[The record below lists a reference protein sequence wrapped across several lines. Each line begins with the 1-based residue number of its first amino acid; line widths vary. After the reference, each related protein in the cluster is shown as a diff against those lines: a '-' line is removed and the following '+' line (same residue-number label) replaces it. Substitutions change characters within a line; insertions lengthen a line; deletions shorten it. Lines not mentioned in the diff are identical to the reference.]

1 MQRVSVNIREENID
15 YDIFI
20 GNNILKDDIIISTIR
35 DILRGNRVFIISD
48 NIVSTFYLDDLK
60 QKLESIDIKVF
71 SFILN
76 KGEKSK
82 NIENVYSI
90 YSHLAEC
97 EISRDDLII
106 AFGGGVVGDISGFV
120 SATWMRGIDYI
131 QIPTTLLAMV
141 DSSIGGKTAINI
153 KEGKNLVGAFKSPKL
168 VIIDTHTL
176 SSLEKRE
183 YNTGMVEIIKHALL
197 FDISL
202 FKKIENI
209 YSNKKR
215 CTENTISEDIE
226 YIIKRNCE
234 LKAHIVEIDYKEKK
248 ERMLLNFGHTIG
260 HSIENAVGYGNI
272 LHGEAVAIGIVYA
285 IKLGLELNITKD
297 FYLLNRVINIFNNL
311 SINTNIPKNI
321 NLIDSIKLD
330 KKRSFEYINFIF
342 LEEIEKPIIKK
353 INISDFN
360 FLV

>member
-20 GNNILKDDIIISTIR
+20 GNNLLKDDIIISTIR

-60 QKLESIDIKVF
+60 HKLESSNIKVF

-76 KGEKSK
+76 SGEKSK
-82 NIENVYSI
+82 NIESVYSI

-106 AFGGGVVGDISGFV
+106 AFGGGVIGDISGFV

-131 QIPTTLLAMV
+131 QIPTTLLSMV

-153 KEGKNLVGAFKSPKL
+153 KEGKNLVGTFKSPKL

-183 YNTGMVEIIKHALL
+183 YNAGMVEIIKHALL

-202 FKKIENI
+202 FEKIENI
-209 YSNKKR
+209 YSNKR
-215 CTENTISEDIE
+215 YTENTMSEGIE

-248 ERMLLNFGHTIG
+248 NRMLLNFGHTIG
-260 HSIENAVGYGNI
+260 HSIENALGYGNI

-297 FYLLNRVINIFNNL
+297 FSLLNRVINMFNNL
-311 SINTNIPKNI
+311 SINTNIPTNI

-342 LEEIEKPIIKK
+342 LEEIEKPLIKK